1 MSDTEKN
8 LENIQRSLSAAKEAI
23 TELKLVE
30 NSAEVVLCMDVSE
43 QMEDYLDSGKA
54 QFIANRILAFAT
66 HMDIDSHIDLFL
78 FAERAF
84 FIGSMNMQNFE
95 GYIEDAMRK
104 YNLNGH
110 ADYVNAVN
118 LIRTTYLK
126 NAKRD
131 GKMAC
136 RETPVYVYFISNGET
151 DEPEELARE
160 IGDASYEPIFW
171 QFMTMGT
178 TREDLQKGLWGFL
191 LRPFVDDYSFL
202 ELIDDMKDRFIDNAD
217 FFNVNDPKSLSDA
230 EFYKLMMSE
239 FPHWLKQAKEKGLVL
254 KNVN

>member
-1 MSDTEKN
+1 MSDLEKN
-8 LENIQRSLSAAKEAI
+8 LESIHQSSSVAKEAI

-54 QFIANRILAFAT
+54 QIITNRILAFAT

-84 FIGSMNMQNFE
+84 FIGSMNMKNFD
-95 GYIEDAMRK
+95 GYIEDAMSK
-104 YNLNGH
+104 YNLGGH
-110 ADYVNAVN
+110 ADYVNVIN

-126 NAKRD
+126 NAKRED
-131 GKMAC
+131 KIAS

-151 DEPEELARE
+151 DEPEEIARE
-160 IGDASYEPIFW
+160 IASASYEPIFW

-178 TREDLQKGLWGFL
+178 TQEDLQKGLLGWL

-217 FFNVNDPKSLSDA
+217 FFNVNDPSAISDA
-230 EFYKLMMSE
+230 EFYKLMMTE
-239 FPHWLKQAKEKGLVL
+239 FPNWLKMAKEKGLVI
-254 KNVN
+254 KNSN